1 MITITELKVISREFL
16 RMITRQNK
24 LQLNDIRSIKYE
36 TGTMPRKL
44 VSYID
49 PNDGLTKQK
58 ETPYVNDDEFIIF
71 DVIVKSNIAS
81 EVIDNTFKSHMTF
94 LLAVNIYG
102 DEASDEIQ
110 FMLSKI
116 STYKVRKFLLDNKIS
131 IKEEPKDFEILDG
144 KENGYWWIR
153 RRFEI
158 NFNVEQ
164 SIQLPSSETSTEFD
178 DATFSIDEA
187 TRSDA

>member
-81 EVIDNTFKSHMTF
+81 EVIDNTFKSHMAF